1 MPQAVLGDMTWV
13 SSAAHLCVQVA
24 DVAGWVLRRALAQPG
39 ERETREMFGLIK
51 PLLEGDHGATFTLF
65 SVPPLR
71 DDQLAMYAHVQ
82 RGVQPAWWLVPVT
95 A

>member
-1 MPQAVLGDMTWV
+1 
-13 SSAAHLCVQVA
+13 
-24 DVAGWVLRRALAQPG
+24 
-39 ERETREMFGLIK
+39 MFGLIK

-71 DDQLAMYAHVQ
+71 DDQLAMYAHLQ